1 MDAIYYDGQVARSRR
16 VSLTIEDD
24 AFVVTGDGVER
35 RDPAG
40 AVQIM
45 EAIGR
50 TPRVVRFVG
59 GASCE
64 IHDRDGFDAL
74 LRAHDIDQDKVS
86 VLDRSWAIV
95 GAAILF
101 VVLVAAGGYRYGL
114 PALARS
120 MADRLPRSTLNTFS
134 EHIQSVLDSTVFRP
148 SELPAERQ
156 QTIRAEFDA
165 LRVPAGAAPSLQ
177 VSFRRADGV
186 GVALDGV
193 ARCRT
198 GAGRRLHLELRAGP
212 ADVVVGRGG
221 AAAGTGAQGL
231 PPVIDQ

>member
-16 VSLTIEDD
+16 VSLTIEAD

-74 LRAHDIDQDKVS
+74 LRGRVS
-86 VLDRSWAIV
+86 EERLNSHS
-95 GAAILF
+95 
-101 VVLVAAGGYRYGL
+101 
-114 PALARS
+114 ARS
-120 MADRLPRSTLNTFS
+120 S
-134 EHIQSVLDSTVFRP
+134 
-148 SELPAERQ
+148 
-156 QTIRAEFDA
+156 A
-165 LRVPAGAAPSLQ
+165 LHANR
-177 VSFRRADGV
+177 
-186 GVALDGV
+186 
-193 ARCRT
+193 
-198 GAGRRLHLELRAGP
+198 
-212 ADVVVGRGG
+212 
-221 AAAGTGAQGL
+221 
-231 PPVIDQ
+231 